1 MSRSIIAA
9 WKPEGK
15 RCVQESEGTHLG
27 SMEWIET
34 IKNYPEKFE
43 LKDVPYF
50 KTMLGM
56 ETDKIQDMLDTIKG
70 NSLPQNLYNKIVSK
84 RGGR

>member
-1 MSRSIIAA
+1 MVSQFNEEKIGMYVIKTIFLKCVSFR
-9 WKPEGK
+9 GK
-15 RCVQESEGTHLG
+15 I
-27 SMEWIET
+27 IET